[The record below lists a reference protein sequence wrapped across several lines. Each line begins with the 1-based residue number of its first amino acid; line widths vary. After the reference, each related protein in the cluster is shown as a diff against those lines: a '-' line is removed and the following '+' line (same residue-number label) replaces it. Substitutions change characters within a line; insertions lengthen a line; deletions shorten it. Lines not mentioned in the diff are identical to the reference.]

1 MVWAAISANRSYF
14 VLAGLFSLGLNL
26 LFLASPLYMLQVYD
40 RVLSSGSKMTLLMLT
55 LALGFTLLTLGLL
68 DDARSKVLSRAGAK
82 LDTDLAG
89 LIFGAQLRAATQGGR
104 GASAQGIRDFDQFRN
119 FIAGNGIHALF
130 DVPWLPIY
138 VAVMFILHPALG
150 AATICA
156 AVLLFALA
164 LLNELITRAAIRK
177 INTATTQSNHQ
188 MDGIMRNAEV
198 VQAMGMGTAMRRH
211 WQEQRAKTHAL
222 GILNGDRSSNIQSS
236 IKFLRILLQSLML
249 GLGAYLVLQGSITAG
264 AMYAGSL
271 LLGRALAPVE
281 QAVGVWRQ
289 WITARA
295 AFASVNKLL
304 EDFPRVEP
312 AMPLPR
318 PTGKIVV
325 DRLVLTAPGNDNP
338 IIRGI
343 SFALGAGESLAI
355 VGPSGAGKST
365 LVRALAGVWKP
376 RSGKVRLDGADVAT
390 WDAEDRGQHIGY
402 LPQDIELFGGTVR
415 ENIARFGQADPQQII
430 SAAQR
435 ASIHEMI
442 LRLSHGYETDIGE
455 AGAVLSGGQRQR
467 VGLARALFNDPA
479 VLILDEPNS
488 NLDSDGEAALGTLLV
503 ELKRQGRTIVVVS
516 HRPNLLMLVDKI
528 MILRDGN
535 IEAFD
540 TRQEILAKIM
550 PSQTRQATAS

>member
-1 MVWAAISANRSYF
+1 MVWATISANRSYF

-55 LALGFTLLTLGLL
+55 LALGVTLITLGLL
-68 DDARSKVLSRAGAK
+68 DDARSKVLARAGAK

-89 LIFGAQLRAATQGGR
+89 LIFGAQLRAANQGGR
-104 GASAQGIRDFDQFRN
+104 GASAQGIRDFDQFRI
-119 FIAGNGIHALF
+119 FISGNGIHALF

-150 AATICA
+150 AATIFA

-177 INTATTQSNHQ
+177 INAATMQSNHQ

-289 WITARA
+289 WVTARA
-295 AFASVNKLL
+295 AFASVTKLL
-304 EDFPRVEP
+304 EDFPRAEP
-312 AMPLPR
+312 AMSLPR
-318 PTGKIVV
+318 PAGKFVV
-325 DRLVLTAPGNDNP
+325 DRLVLTTPGNDNP
-338 IIRGI
+338 IVRGI
-343 SFALGAGESLAI
+343 SFALSAGESLAI

-415 ENIARFGQADPQQII
+415 ENIARFGEADPQQII

-435 ASIHEMI
+435 AGIHEMI

-503 ELKRQGRTIVVVS
+503 ELKRQGRTIIVVS

-540 TRQEILAKIM
+540 TRHEILAKIM